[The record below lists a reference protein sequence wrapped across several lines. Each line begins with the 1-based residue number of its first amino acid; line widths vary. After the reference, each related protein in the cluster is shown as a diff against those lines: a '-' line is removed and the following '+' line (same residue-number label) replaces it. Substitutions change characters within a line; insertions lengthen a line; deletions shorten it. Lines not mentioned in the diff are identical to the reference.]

1 MNVAAGGLLELL
13 VAGNLRVIA
22 LLAIVAVAL
31 TICGRQL
38 ASAARRNVWRIALIG
53 CLVMPLLASMLPT
66 LALPVLPFFEP
77 QPTLSGTPS
86 VVEAAS
92 LIRTRGA
99 SISPAGLLL
108 LAYIAGVVL
117 VAVRHGHSLITL
129 RRFARTTVPWTDSA
143 ALDLLELLGRQLGIE
158 RKLELRASRR
168 VLSAHTWGW
177 RTTQIVLP
185 AEAERWPG
193 DRLRNVLVHEVC
205 HVVHRD
211 WLWLHVSKL
220 IGAIYWFNPVVALA
234 IRQHELETEKA
245 CDECVLSTGGNG
257 ADYAEHLVELM
268 TSTRHGP
275 HAGIALGRRHFR
287 RRIRAILDFS
297 KEHGTMSTVNARVVA
312 CIAAASILSLSTVE
326 LSSAQPAAEGQA
338 GQPSVA
344 PAAVSTESEHFEA
357 LQQESRRL
365 SGEFNELEQALFT
378 AFMRAREND
387 RPGDGDAAAGLDERL
402 ERAKADLSAF
412 MRSLLEISPD
422 PRVRAQFERQLA
434 ARTDLTPEERSLER
448 YNFEL
453 RAVVESR
460 RAALERLE
468 APVVQPPE

>member
-1 MNVAAGGLLELL
+1 
-13 VAGNLRVIA
+13 
-22 LLAIVAVAL
+22 
-31 TICGRQL
+31 
-38 ASAARRNVWRIALIG
+38 
-53 CLVMPLLASMLPT
+53 
-66 LALPVLPFFEP
+66 
-77 QPTLSGTPS
+77 
-86 VVEAAS
+86 
-92 LIRTRGA
+92 
-99 SISPAGLLL
+99 
-108 LAYIAGVVL
+108 
-117 VAVRHGHSLITL
+117 
-129 RRFARTTVPWTDSA
+129 
-143 ALDLLELLGRQLGIE
+143 
-158 RKLELRASRR
+158 
-168 VLSAHTWGW
+168 
-177 RTTQIVLP
+177 
-185 AEAERWPG
+185 
-193 DRLRNVLVHEVC
+193 
-205 HVVHRD
+205 
-211 WLWLHVSKL
+211 
-220 IGAIYWFNPVVALA
+220 
-234 IRQHELETEKA
+234 
-245 CDECVLSTGGNG
+245 
-257 ADYAEHLVELM
+257 
-268 TSTRHGP
+268 
-275 HAGIALGRRHFR
+275 
-287 RRIRAILDFS
+287 
-297 KEHGTMSTVNARVVA
+297 MSTVNARVVA